1 MRLDG
6 DAGARRN
13 ILLPVAQKGSAVPA
27 LVLLH
32 FFGGSQREWTEAA
45 EILADQHQC
54 IAVDLPGFGDARNIT
69 GYTVKEMAIQV
80 AETLDS
86 LRLSSFVLVGHSM
99 SGKVCLALAA
109 QKLAGL
115 QGLVLVAPSPPSP
128 EPIEEKN
135 RKKMLALPRDGKGAA
150 TFLDEIT
157 AKPLTGEIRERA
169 IQDFIRTSPDAWAA
183 WLEAGS
189 KEDWSNRVG
198 VVNYPALVITGEMD
212 PSLPASVQE
221 QSTLP
226 HLSRARLE
234 IIPKCGH
241 LPTME
246 APDKLSSLICAFM
259 LDELGHRREE
269 DDVVPS

>member
-1 MRLDG
+1 M
-6 DAGARRN
+6 
-13 ILLPVAQKGSAVPA
+13 LLPLVQKGSAEPA

-32 FFGGSQREWTEAA
+32 FFGGSQREWTEAV
-45 EILADQHQC
+45 EILAGQHQC
-54 IAVDLPGFGDARNIT
+54 IPMDLPGFGDARNIP
-69 GYTVKEMAIQV
+69 GYTVGEMVSRV

-109 QKLAGL
+109 QNLAGL

-135 RKKMLALPRDGKGAA
+135 RKKLLALPRDGKGAE
-150 TFLDEIT
+150 TFLDGIT
-157 AKPLTGEIRERA
+157 AKPLAGEIRARA
-169 IQDFIRTSPDAWAA
+169 VQDFIRTSPDAWVA

-189 KEDWSNRVG
+189 KEDWSDRVG
-198 VVNYPALVITGEMD
+198 IVNCPALVITGEMD

-226 HLSRARLE
+226 HLSNARLE
-234 IIPKCGH
+234 LIRKCGH

-246 APDKLSSLICAFM
+246 APDQLSSLISAFV
-259 LDELGHRREE
+259 LRGLVHRGE
-269 DDVVPS
+269 